1 MILNESLE
9 QKVFSLTR
17 ENLNATAENL
27 TPEEINSILNFL
39 WDYCY
44 VDGSDKAP
52 LEQLKLYITFRFS
65 YSIENYITDKTDEL
79 YKIYKEII

>member
-17 ENLNATAENL
+17 ENFTATAESL
-27 TPEEINSILNFL
+27 TPDEVNSILNFL

-44 VDGSDKAP
+44 ADGSEKAP
-52 LEQLKLYITFRFS
+52 VEQLNLYITFRFS